1 MSRGHKQR
9 WIAAGLLV
17 LVTGTG
23 VLVLRERRA
32 EQAMRLR
39 GADGATQRGL
49 EAERGETP
57 PAWPRQLTEA
67 EIAQEVDTSLASWRQ
82 AILDKNAEV
91 VQSLDRA
98 FLSSPDRYRSA
109 LEKSARSDA
118 DGRVRAFSTRVLGK
132 QKNAALAP
140 LFETLL
146 SDKSPF
152 VRQNAAWALGELA
165 VLDDGRIA
173 ARHAVAELRHA
184 RAKDPA
190 PDVRTAAKG
199 ALARLE

>member
-1 MSRGHKQR
+1 MSKVPKR

-23 VLVLRERRA
+23 VLVLRDRRA

-39 GADGATQRGL
+39 GSDGSTQRGL
-49 EAERGETP
+49 EAGRGETP
-57 PAWPRQLTEA
+57 PVWPRQLTEA
-67 EIAQEVDTSLASWRQ
+67 ELAQEVDTSLASWRQ

-98 FLSSPDRYRSA
+98 FLSSPERYRAA
-109 LEKSARSDA
+109 LENSARSDA
-118 DGRVRAFSTRVLGK
+118 DERVRAFSTRVLGK
-132 QKNAALAP
+132 QKNAAFAP

-146 SDKSPF
+146 ADKSPF

-165 VLDDGRIA
+165 VLDDGRVA
-173 ARHAVAELRHA
+173 ARHAVVELRHA

>member
-1 MSRGHKQR
+1 MSRGHKRR
-9 WIAAGLLV
+9 WIAGGLLV

-23 VLVLRERRA
+23 VLVLRDRRA

-39 GADGATQRGL
+39 GADGPSQRGL
-49 EAERGETP
+49 EAGRGEEP
-57 PAWPRQLTEA
+57 PVWPRQETEA

-98 FLSSPDRYRSA
+98 FLSSPERYRAA
-109 LEKSARSDA
+109 LEKSARSDV
-118 DGRVRAFSTRVLGK
+118 DERVRAFSTRVLGK
-132 QKNAALAP
+132 QKNAAFAA

-152 VRQNAAWALGELA
+152 VRQNAA
-165 VLDDGRIA
+165 
-173 ARHAVAELRHA
+173 
-184 RAKDPA
+184 
-190 PDVRTAAKG
+190 
-199 ALARLE
+199 

>member
-39 GADGATQRGL
+39 GADGSTQRGL
-49 EAERGETP
+49 EAGRGETP
-57 PAWPRQLTEA
+57 PVWPRQLTEA

-98 FLSSPDRYRSA
+98 FLSSPERYRSA

-146 SDKSPF
+146 ADKSPF

-165 VLDDGRIA
+165 VLDDGRVA
-173 ARHAVAELRHA
+173 ARHAVAELRLA

>member
-1 MSRGHKQR
+1 MSRGRKR
-9 WIAAGLLV
+9 LWLAAGLLV

-23 VLVLRERRA
+23 LLVLRDRRA
-32 EQAMRLR
+32 EQAIRLR
-39 GADGATQRGL
+39 GADGSTQRGL
-49 EAERGETP
+49 EAERGGTP
-57 PAWPRQLTEA
+57 PAWPRQETEA
-67 EIAQEVDTSLASWRQ
+67 EIAQEVDTSLAAWRQ

-91 VQSLDRA
+91 VQTLDRA
-98 FLSSPDRYRSA
+98 FLSAPERYRSA
-109 LEKSARSDA
+109 LETSARGDV

-146 SDKSPF
+146 ADKSPF

-165 VLDDGRIA
+165 AGEDGRVA
-173 ARHAVAELRHA
+173 ARHAVAELRLA

-190 PDVRTAAKG
+190 PDVRSAAKG
-199 ALARLE
+199 ALARIE

>member
-1 MSRGHKQR
+1 MSKGYKQR
-9 WIAAGLLV
+9 WIAAGLLF
-17 LVTGTG
+17 LVIGTG
-23 VLVLRERRA
+23 ALVLRERRA

-49 EAERGETP
+49 EAGRGETP
-57 PAWPRQLTEA
+57 PVWPPHLTEA

-98 FLSSPDRYRSA
+98 FLSSPERYRSA
-109 LEKSARSDA
+109 LEKSARSDT

-132 QKNAALAP
+132 QKNAAFAP

-165 VLDDGRIA
+165 VLDDGRVA
-173 ARHAVAELRHA
+173 ARRAVAELRLA

>member
-1 MSRGHKQR
+1 MSKGHKRR

-23 VLVLRERRA
+23 ALVLRDRRA
-32 EQAMRLR
+32 GQAIRLR
-39 GADGATQRGL
+39 GADGSTQRGL
-49 EAERGETP
+49 EAEPGGTP
-57 PAWPRQLTEA
+57 PAWPRQESEA
-67 EIAQEVDTSLASWRQ
+67 QIAQEVDTSLAAWRQ
-82 AILDKNAEV
+82 AILDKNADV
-91 VQSLDRA
+91 VQSLDRV
-98 FLSSPDRYRSA
+98 FLSSPERYRSA

-132 QKNAALAP
+132 QKSAALAP

-146 SDKSPF
+146 ADKSPF

-165 VLDDGRIA
+165 VLDDGRVA
-173 ARHAVAELRHA
+173 ARHAVAELRLA

>member
-1 MSRGHKQR
+1 MSRGHKRQ

-23 VLVLRERRA
+23 ALVLRGRRG
-32 EQAMRLR
+32 EQAIRLR
-39 GADGATQRGL
+39 GADGPTQRGL
-49 EAERGETP
+49 EAERGGTSP
-57 PAWPRQLTEA
+57 QWPRQESKE
-67 EIAQEVDTSLASWRQ
+67 EIAKEVDTSLASWRQ

-98 FLSSPDRYRSA
+98 FSASPERYRSA

-146 SDKSPF
+146 ADQSPF
-152 VRQNAAWALGELA
+152 VRQNAAWALGEMA
-165 VLDDGRIA
+165 SRDDGRVA
-173 ARHAVAELRHA
+173 ARQAAAGLRRA
-184 RAKDPA
+184 GAKDPTA
-190 PDVRTAAKG
+190 EVRTAAKG
-199 ALARLE
+199 ALARLD